1 MLNVVQVGMLLMCGV
16 GAVCVEY
23 VCVVWAVLSASGY
36 VTDTRG
42 VCSLIVLGV
51 VCSSYVRYMCCL

>member
-1 MLNVVQVGMLLMCGV
+1 MVQVGMLLMCGV

-23 VCVVWAVLSASGY
+23 VCVAWAVLSASGC
-36 VTDTRG
+36 VTDTCG

-51 VCSSYVRYMCCL
+51 GCSSYV